1 MPQNDSRHHL
11 QGKDLGFQV
20 TGAFLDAEKAAVPQ
34 CVHER
39 AAGPPLAESRL
50 S

>member
-20 TGAFLDAEKAAVPQ
+20 TGAFLDAEEAAVPQ

-39 AAGPPLAESRL
+39 AAGSPLAESRL